1 MWIKSSAKR
10 CQPPAP
16 IAGDDGE
23 IAAADECLVQYLV
36 TGVEPKYGCA
46 LQFGRRRNYAQP
58 IQTDL
63 AYDCRT
69 DLEIAT
75 AKHKALRADGAE
87 NQPGLRVALQ
97 KLEDIVEA
105 METGDLPLESLL
117 VRYEEGVKLAKV
129 CQGKLAAAEIR
140 IQELERA
147 ADGALKLKPMT
158 VDTASD

>member
-1 MWIKSSAKR
+1 VSK
-10 CQPPAP
+10 PA
-16 IAGDDGE
+16 
-23 IAAADECLVQYLV
+23 
-36 TGVEPKYGCA
+36 
-46 LQFGRRRNYAQP
+46 RNTESTKLDKLP
-58 IQTDL
+58 FET
-63 AYDCRT
+63 
-69 DLEIAT
+69 
-75 AKHKALRADGAE
+75 
-87 NQPGLRVALQ
+87 ALQ

-117 VRYEEGVKLAKV
+117 VRYEEGVKLAKA